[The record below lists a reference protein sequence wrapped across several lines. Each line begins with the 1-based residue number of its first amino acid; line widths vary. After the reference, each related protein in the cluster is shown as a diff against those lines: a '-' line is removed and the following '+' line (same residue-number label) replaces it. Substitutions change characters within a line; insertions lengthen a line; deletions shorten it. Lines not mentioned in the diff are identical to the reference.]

1 MEGLA
6 RHKVPGGKL
15 VTVKIKFGE
24 RIDSIQILGDF
35 FLHPEDSLEKIEKS
49 LEGMEITSS
58 ESELSKRIAEIAQS
72 EKIEMIGVTP
82 QSIAQTIIMAVKK

>member
-49 LEGMEITSS
+49 LLGMEIASS
-58 ESELSKRIAEIAQS
+58 ESQLSKKIKAIVES

-82 QSIAQTIIMAVKK
+82 ESIAQTIVLAVKK